1 MPEAEPDEFSNNS
14 KSFGMSLLNRFLI
27 DEGDQCE
34 CYGAF
39 KLQPQSDKNERTI
52 TVLKNQGFQISITDK
67 WSVNNEL
74 IMKIVQDYARK
85 IKTGARFS
93 KNNHD
98 SCK

>member
-39 KLQPQSDKNERTI
+39 KLQPQSDKNE
-52 TVLKNQGFQISITDK
+52 TDK